1 MLLIH
6 PDQSERARVMM
17 DRYVGIIEGGEG
29 QVHRNEDLGRRM
41 LAYPIA
47 KVQKAHYM
55 LLNVE
60 CGQDTLNEL
69 VGALHFS
76 DAVLRH
82 LVVRRE
88 EAVTDKSVL
97 ARAAEKEAA
106 RESREFPYD
115 KELAHGRRA
124 KREEAG
130 ETDDKAKAAAEDAPA
145 SDDDAPVSE
154 DAPEADTAPEAE
166 AADADDGE
174 SEADP
179 APESSDEPAESP
191 DEPAESPDEPA
202 EAADAPAEAADEPAE
217 AAEDYQ
223 AAEDDQAADEAEA
236 AEEEAADASADEP
249 AVEADSQTD
258 DETVEGDAPA
268 DDAAAGGDEAPK
280 EEKE

>member
-1 MLLIH
+1 MRHYEIMLLIH

-60 CGQDTLNEL
+60 CGQDTLDEL

-145 SDDDAPVSE
+145 SDDDAPASE

-166 AADADDGE
+166 AAGADDAE
-174 SEADP
+174 PEADA
-179 APESSDEPAESP
+179 APESTDEPAEP
-191 DEPAESPDEPA
+191 EEEPA
-202 EAADAPAEAADEPAE
+202 EAADD
-217 AAEDYQ
+217 DQ
-223 AAEDDQAADEAEA
+223 AAEDDEAAEEDQAADETA
-236 AEEEAADASADEP
+236 AEGEEATDASADEP
-249 AVEADSQTD
+249 AGEADDQTG
-258 DETVEGDAPA
+258 DESGEGDAPV
-268 DDAAAGGDEAPK
+268 DDAAAEDDEDPK

>member
-1 MLLIH
+1 MRHYEIMLLIH

-17 DRYVGIIEGGEG
+17 DRYVGIIEGGQG

-55 LLNVE
+55 LMNVE

-82 LVVRRE
+82 LVVRRD
-88 EAVTDKSVL
+88 EAVADKSVL

-106 RESREFPYD
+106 RENREFPYD

-124 KREEAG
+124 KREEAT
-130 ETDDKAKAAAEDAPA
+130 ETDGKAKAAAADAPA
-145 SDDDAPVSE
+145 SADAPKDDAE
-154 DAPEADTAPEAE
+154 PEAE
-166 AADADDGE
+166 ASGEADAAPD
-174 SEADP
+174 ADA
-179 APESSDEPAESP
+179 APESSDESTEASE
-191 DEPAESPDEPA
+191 EPAD
-202 EAADAPAEAADEPAE
+202 
-217 AAEDYQ
+217 AAE
-223 AAEDDQAADEAEA
+223 EEHAADEAET
-236 AEEEAADASADEP
+236 AEEVATDGSADDP
-249 AVEADSQTD
+249 AGEADGQAG
-258 DETVEGDAPA
+258 DEPGESDAPV
-268 DDAAAGGDEAPK
+268 DDAAAGEDDESK

>member
-1 MLLIH
+1 MRHYEIMLLIH

-17 DRYVGIIEGGEG
+17 DRYVGIIEGGQG

-55 LLNVE
+55 LMNVE

-97 ARAAEKEAA
+97 GRAAEKEAA
-106 RESREFPYD
+106 RENREFPYD

-124 KREEAG
+124 RRGEAG
-130 ETDDKAKAAAEDAPA
+130 KTDDKAKSAG
-145 SDDDAPVSE
+145 
-154 DAPEADTAPEAE
+154 E
-166 AADADDGE
+166 AAPQADASPEPSGE
-174 SEADP
+174 S
-179 APESSDEPAESP
+179 
-191 DEPAESPDEPA
+191 
-202 EAADAPAEAADEPAE
+202 AEAADEPAR
-217 AAEDYQ
+217 AAE
-223 AAEDDQAADEAEA
+223 EDQAEDEAEA
-236 AEEEAADASADEP
+236 AGEE
-249 AVEADSQTD
+249 VTD
-258 DETVEGDAPA
+258 DEDS
-268 DDAAAGGDEAPK
+268 K

>member
-1 MLLIH
+1 MRHYEIMLLIH

-17 DRYVGIIEGGEG
+17 DRYVGIIEGGQG

-55 LLNVE
+55 LMNVE
-60 CGQDTLNEL
+60 CGQDTLDEL

-82 LVVRRE
+82 LVVRRD

-106 RESREFPYD
+106 RENREFPYD

-124 KREEAG
+124 KRGEAG
-130 ETDDKAKAAAEDAPA
+130 GPADKAKAAAEDATTSEGA
-145 SDDDAPVSE
+145 SKDGAEPDA
-154 DAPEADTAPEAE
+154 DAAGEADA
-166 AADADDGE
+166 
-174 SEADP
+174 
-179 APESSDEPAESP
+179 APESSDDS
-191 DEPAESPDEPA
+191 
-202 EAADAPAEAADEPAE
+202 AEAADEAAD
-217 AAEDYQ
+217 AAEDG
-223 AAEDDQAADEAEA
+223 QAADEAEA
-236 AEEEAADASADEP
+236 EQAEATDSSADEP
-249 AVEADSQTD
+249 ADEPAGDADSQAGEEPAENDAPVDDDGAGD
-258 DETVEGDAPA
+258 DEDS
-268 DDAAAGGDEAPK
+268 K

>member
-1 MLLIH
+1 MRHYEIMLLIH

-17 DRYVGIIEGGEG
+17 DRYVGIIEGGQG

-60 CGQDTLNEL
+60 CGQDTLDEL

-82 LVVRRE
+82 LVVRRD

-97 ARAAEKEAA
+97 ARAVEKEAA

-124 KREEAG
+124 RREEAG

-145 SDDDAPVSE
+145 SEDEPEAVAAPESDAE
-154 DAPEADTAPEAE
+154 PEADAAATEDAAE
-166 AADADDGE
+166 P
-174 SEADP
+174 EADP
-179 APESSDEPAESP
+179 APEASDEPAEAE
-191 DEPAESPDEPA
+191 DEPAD
-202 EAADAPAEAADEPAE
+202 
-217 AAEDYQ
+217 
-223 AAEDDQAADEAEA
+223 AAEDDQAADEAA
-236 AEEEAADASADEP
+236 AAGEEATDASADEP
-249 AVEADSQTD
+249 AGEADDQTG
-258 DETVEGDAPA
+258 DESGESDTPG
-268 DDAAAGGDEAPK
+268 DDAAAGDDEEPK

>member
-1 MLLIH
+1 MRHYEIMLLIH

-17 DRYVGIIEGGEG
+17 DRYVGIIEGGQG

-60 CGQDTLNEL
+60 CGQDTLDEL

-88 EAVTDKSVL
+88 EAVTGKSVL

-130 ETDDKAKAAAEDAPA
+130 EPDGKAKAAAEDAPA
-145 SDDDAPVSE
+145 SE
-154 DAPEADTAPEAE
+154 DAPEADAAPEAE
-166 AADADDGE
+166 AAGADDAE
-174 SEADP
+174 PEADP
-179 APESSDEPAESP
+179 APEPSDEPAE
-191 DEPAESPDEPA
+191 EPV
-202 EAADAPAEAADEPAE
+202 EAADDGP
-217 AAEDYQ
+217 AAE
-223 AAEDDQAADEAEA
+223 EDREADHDQAADEAA
-236 AEEEAADASADEP
+236 AEGEEATDASADEP
-249 AVEADSQTD
+249 AGEADDPTG
-258 DETVEGDAPA
+258 DESGEGDAPA
-268 DDAAAGGDEAPK
+268 DDAATGDDEEPK

>member
-17 DRYVGIIEGGEG
+17 DRYVGIIEGGQG

-60 CGQDTLNEL
+60 CGQDTLDEL

-82 LVVRRE
+82 LVVRRD

-115 KELAHGRRA
+115 KELAHGRRG

-130 ETDDKAKAAAEDAPA
+130 ETDDKAKSAAEDAPA
-145 SDDDAPVSE
+145 SEDEPEAAAEPESDAEPESEAAATE
-154 DAPEADTAPEAE
+154 DAAE
-166 AADADDGE
+166 P
-174 SEADP
+174 EADP
-179 APESSDEPAESP
+179 APEASDEPAEAE
-191 DEPAESPDEPA
+191 DEPAD
-202 EAADAPAEAADEPAE
+202 
-217 AAEDYQ
+217 
-223 AAEDDQAADEAEA
+223 AAEDDQAADEAA
-236 AEEEAADASADEP
+236 AAGEEA
-249 AVEADSQTD
+249 T
-258 DETVEGDAPA
+258 
-268 DDAAAGGDEAPK
+268 DAAAGDDEDPK

>member
-1 MLLIH
+1 MRHYEIMLLIH

-17 DRYVGIIEGGEG
+17 DRYVGIIEGGQG

-55 LLNVE
+55 LMNVE

-88 EAVTDKSVL
+88 ESVTDKSVL

-124 KREEAG
+124 KREGAG
-130 ETDDKAKAAAEDAPA
+130 RTDDKAKATARDARV
-145 SDDDAPVSE
+145 SDDTPQADA
-154 DAPEADTAPEAE
+154 APEPAVAGADGAE
-166 AADADDGE
+166 QEADA
-174 SEADP
+174 
-179 APESSDEPAESP
+179 APESSGES
-191 DEPAESPDEPA
+191 A
-202 EAADAPAEAADEPAE
+202 EAAGEPAD
-217 AAEDYQ
+217 AS
-223 AAEDDQAADEAEA
+223 EDDQAADNVQ
-236 AEEEAADASADEP
+236 AAD
-249 AVEADSQTD
+249 
-258 DETVEGDAPA
+258 ET
-268 DDAAAGGDEAPK
+268 AAAGDEVKDDEDPK

>member
-1 MLLIH
+1 MRHYEIMLLIH

-17 DRYVGIIEGGEG
+17 DRYVGIIEGGQG

-60 CGQDTLNEL
+60 CGQDTLDEL

-82 LVVRRE
+82 LVVRRD

-106 RESREFPYD
+106 RENREFPYD
-115 KELAHGRRA
+115 KELAHGRRG
-124 KREEAG
+124 KRERAS
-130 ETDDKAKAAAEDAPA
+130 ETDDKAKAAAEDATA
-145 SDDDAPVSE
+145 SDDASKDGAEPDAQAAV
-154 DAPEADTAPEAE
+154 EADA
-166 AADADDGE
+166 
-174 SEADP
+174 
-179 APESSDEPAESP
+179 APESSDQSAEAA
-191 DEPAESPDEPA
+191 DEPAETA
-202 EAADAPAEAADEPAE
+202 EAEQAEDEVEAAEPEATDAPADEPAE
-217 AAEDYQ
+217 AAEDEQ
-223 AAEDDQAADEAEA
+223 VEDEA
-236 AEEEAADASADEP
+236 AESN
-249 AVEADSQTD
+249 
-258 DETVEGDAPA
+258 APA
-268 DDAAAGGDEAPK
+268 DDAAAGDDEDSK

>member
-1 MLLIH
+1 MRHYEIMLLIH

-17 DRYVGIIEGGEG
+17 DRYVGIIEGGQG

-55 LLNVE
+55 LMNVE
-60 CGQDTLNEL
+60 CGQDTLDEL

-82 LVVRRE
+82 LVVRRD

-106 RESREFPYD
+106 RENREFPYD

-124 KREEAG
+124 KREEAT
-130 ETDDKAKAAAEDAPA
+130 ETDGKAKAAAADAPA
-145 SDDDAPVSE
+145 SADAPKDDAE
-154 DAPEADTAPEAE
+154 PEAE
-166 AADADDGE
+166 ASGEADAAPD
-174 SEADP
+174 ADA
-179 APESSDEPAESP
+179 APESSDESTEASE
-191 DEPAESPDEPA
+191 EPAD
-202 EAADAPAEAADEPAE
+202 
-217 AAEDYQ
+217 AAE
-223 AAEDDQAADEAEA
+223 EEHAADEAET
-236 AEEEAADASADEP
+236 AEEVATGGSADDP
-249 AVEADSQTD
+249 AGEADGQAG
-258 DETVEGDAPA
+258 DEPGESDAPV
-268 DDAAAGGDEAPK
+268 DDAAAGEDDESK

>member
-1 MLLIH
+1 MRHYEIMLLVH

-47 KVQKAHYM
+47 KVQKAHY
-55 LLNVE
+55 LLMNVE
-60 CGQDTLNEL
+60 CGQETLDEL

-82 LVVRRE
+82 LVVRCD
-88 EAVTDKSVL
+88 EAVTEQSVL

-106 RESREFPYD
+106 RENREFPYD

-124 KREEAG
+124 KREEAS

-145 SDDDAPVSE
+145 SG
-154 DAPEADTAPEAE
+154 DAPEEGAEPDAEAAGEDGAGQEAE
-166 AADADDGE
+166 A
-174 SEADP
+174 
-179 APESSDEPAESP
+179 APESSDESAEEVDGPAQ
-191 DEPAESPDEPA
+191 AV
-202 EAADAPAEAADEPAE
+202 
-217 AAEDYQ
+217 EDG
-223 AAEDDQAADEAEA
+223 QAADEAEA
-236 AEEEAADASADEP
+236 VEEEATDSADEP
-249 AVEADSQTD
+249 AEEADIQTD
-258 DETVEGDAPA
+258 DEPGERDAAA
-268 DDAAAGGDEAPK
+268 DDAAAGDDEDSK

>member
-1 MLLIH
+1 MRHYEIMLLIH

-17 DRYVGIIEGGEG
+17 DRYVGIIEGGQG

-60 CGQDTLNEL
+60 CGQDTLDEL

-82 LVVRRE
+82 LVVRRD

-97 ARAAEKEAA
+97 ARAVEKEAA

-115 KELAHGRRA
+115 KELAHGRRG

-130 ETDDKAKAAAEDAPA
+130 EKDDKAKAAAKDAPA
-145 SDDDAPVSE
+145 SEDEPDAAAAPESE
-154 DAPEADTAPEAE
+154 TEPEADAAAPEDAAESEAAAESDVEPAATEAAAEAE
-166 AADADDGE
+166 AD
-174 SEADP
+174 
-179 APESSDEPAESP
+179 
-191 DEPAESPDEPA
+191 
-202 EAADAPAEAADEPAE
+202 
-217 AAEDYQ
+217 
-223 AAEDDQAADEAEA
+223 AAEDDQAADEAAA
-236 AEEEAADASADEP
+236 AEEEATDASADEP
-249 AVEADSQTD
+249 AGEADDQTG
-258 DETVEGDAPA
+258 DESGESDTPG
-268 DDAAAGGDEAPK
+268 DDAAAGDNEDAK

>member
-1 MLLIH
+1 MRHYEIMLLIH

-17 DRYVGIIEGGEG
+17 DRYVGIIEGGQG

-60 CGQDTLNEL
+60 CGQDTLDEL

-130 ETDDKAKAAAEDAPA
+130 ESDDKAKAAA
-145 SDDDAPVSE
+145 
-154 DAPEADTAPEAE
+154 ADQ
-166 AADADDGE
+166 AADKAAAAGE
-174 SEADP
+174 KAK
-179 APESSDEPAESP
+179 
-191 DEPAESPDEPA
+191 
-202 EAADAPAEAADEPAE
+202 AAAN
-217 AAEDYQ
+217 
-223 AAEDDQAADEAEA
+223 DQAADEAVA
-236 AEEEAADASADEP
+236 AGEEAADAAAAEPSAAADDQAGDESG
-249 AVEADSQTD
+249 ES
-258 DETVEGDAPA
+258 DAPA
-268 DDAAAGGDEAPK
+268 DDAAAGNDEDAR

>member
-1 MLLIH
+1 MRHYEIMLLIH

-17 DRYVGIIEGGEG
+17 DRYVGIIEGGQG

-55 LLNVE
+55 LMNVE
-60 CGQDTLNEL
+60 CGQDTLDEL

-82 LVVRRE
+82 LVVRRD

-106 RESREFPYD
+106 RENREFPYD

-124 KREEAG
+124 KRGEAG
-130 ETDDKAKAAAEDAPA
+130 GPADKAKAAAEDATA
-145 SDDDAPVSE
+145 SEGASKEGAEPDA
-154 DAPEADTAPEAE
+154 DAAGEADA
-166 AADADDGE
+166 
-174 SEADP
+174 
-179 APESSDEPAESP
+179 APESSDDS
-191 DEPAESPDEPA
+191 
-202 EAADAPAEAADEPAE
+202 AEAADEAAD
-217 AAEDYQ
+217 AAEDG
-223 AAEDDQAADEAEA
+223 QAADEAEA
-236 AEEEAADASADEP
+236 EQAEATDSSADEP
-249 AVEADSQTD
+249 ADEPAGDADSQAGEEPAENDAPVDDDGAGD
-258 DETVEGDAPA
+258 DEDS
-268 DDAAAGGDEAPK
+268 K

>member
-1 MLLIH
+1 MRHYEIMLLIH

-55 LLNVE
+55 LMNVE
-60 CGQDTLNEL
+60 CGQDTLDEL

-82 LVVRRE
+82 LVVRRD

-115 KELAHGRRA
+115 KEIAHGRRA

-130 ETDDKAKAAAEDAPA
+130 ESDDKAKAAAEDAPA
-145 SDDDAPVSE
+145 SDD
-154 DAPEADTAPEAE
+154 APEADAEPEADAAPDSSEESAEAPEESAE
-166 AADADDGE
+166 A
-174 SEADP
+174 
-179 APESSDEPAESP
+179 PEEPAQAVE
-191 DEPAESPDEPA
+191 DE
-202 EAADAPAEAADEPAE
+202 
-217 AAEDYQ
+217 
-223 AAEDDQAADEAEA
+223 QAADEAEA
-236 AEEEAADASADEP
+236 AEDEAADASADEP
-249 AVEADSQTD
+249 AGEADSQTD
-258 DETVEGDAPA
+258 AEPVESDAPA
-268 DDAAAGGDEAPK
+268 DDAAAGDDEDSK

>member
-1 MLLIH
+1 MRHYEIMLLIH

-60 CGQDTLNEL
+60 CGQDTLDEL

-145 SDDDAPVSE
+145 SDDDAPASE
-154 DAPEADTAPEAE
+154 DAPEADTAPEA
-166 AADADDGE
+166 DA
-174 SEADP
+174 
-179 APESSDEPAESP
+179 APESTDEPAEP
-191 DEPAESPDEPA
+191 EEEPA
-202 EAADAPAEAADEPAE
+202 EAADD
-217 AAEDYQ
+217 DQ
-223 AAEDDQAADEAEA
+223 AAEDDEAAEEDQAADETA
-236 AEEEAADASADEP
+236 AEGEEATDASADEP
-249 AVEADSQTD
+249 AGEADDQTG
-258 DETVEGDAPA
+258 DESGEGDAPV
-268 DDAAAGGDEAPK
+268 DDAAAEDDEDPK

>member
-1 MLLIH
+1 MRHYEIMLLIH

-17 DRYVGIIEGGEG
+17 DRYVGIIEGGQG

-60 CGQDTLNEL
+60 CGQDTLDEL

-82 LVVRRE
+82 LVVRRD

-106 RESREFPYD
+106 RENREFPYD

-130 ETDDKAKAAAEDAPA
+130 ESDDKAKAAAEDAPA
-145 SDDDAPVSE
+145 SSE
-154 DAPEADTAPEAE
+154 ESAEAPE
-166 AADADDGE
+166 
-174 SEADP
+174 
-179 APESSDEPAESP
+179 EPAQAEE
-191 DEPAESPDEPA
+191 DE
-202 EAADAPAEAADEPAE
+202 
-217 AAEDYQ
+217 
-223 AAEDDQAADEAEA
+223 QAADEAEA

-249 AVEADSQTD
+249 AGEADSQTD
-258 DETVEGDAPA
+258 AEPAQSDAPA
-268 DDAAAGGDEAPK
+268 DDADAGDDEDSK

>member
-1 MLLIH
+1 
-6 PDQSERARVMM
+6 MM
-17 DRYVGIIEGGEG
+17 DRYVGIIEGGQG

-60 CGQDTLNEL
+60 CGQDTLDEL

-88 EAVTDKSVL
+88 EAVTGKSVL

-130 ETDDKAKAAAEDAPA
+130 ESDGKAKAAAEDAPA
-145 SDDDAPVSE
+145 SE
-154 DAPEADTAPEAE
+154 DAPEADAASEDDAAPEAE
-166 AADADDGE
+166 AAGADGAE
-174 SEADP
+174 PEADP
-179 APESSDEPAESP
+179 APEPSDEPAE
-191 DEPAESPDEPA
+191 EPV
-202 EAADAPAEAADEPAE
+202 EAADDGP
-217 AAEDYQ
+217 AAE
-223 AAEDDQAADEAEA
+223 EDREADHDQAADEAA
-236 AEEEAADASADEP
+236 AEGEEAADASADEP
-249 AVEADSQTD
+249 AGEADDPTG
-258 DETVEGDAPA
+258 DESGQSDAPA
-268 DDAAAGGDEAPK
+268 DDAAAGDGEDSK